1 MIYRKMS
8 ALAERM
14 ASEPFDGLTLPLP
27 RLIFRRQVKEITDF
41 RFEDIEIAGYQS
53 HPHIAAPVAV

>member
-1 MIYRKMS
+1 MHARTRTRRTQTLEMIYRKMS

-27 RLIFRRQVKEITDF
+27 RLIKLVST
-41 RFEDIEIAGYQS
+41 
-53 HPHIAAPVAV
+53 

>member
-1 MIYRKMS
+1 MHANAHPDARMHARTRTRRTQTLEMIYRKMS

-27 RLIFRRQVKEITDF
+27 RLIKLVST
-41 RFEDIEIAGYQS
+41 
-53 HPHIAAPVAV
+53 

>member
-27 RLIFRRQVKEITDF
+27 RLIKLVST
-41 RFEDIEIAGYQS
+41 
-53 HPHIAAPVAV
+53 